1 MSLCII
7 AGAKT
12 TVLALTTFTLSWTH
26 SVEKVEWQEVWR
38 VKAGLLEIVE
48 ARVRGSGAGME
59 PPEGAVLDDGW
70 WRYRPEVAAVPELVL
85 ARSGTAGNWTISGA
99 PGQPLVVAEGSG
111 SIPLVLKACE

>member
-12 TVLALTTFTLSWTH
+12 TMLALTTFTLSWTH
-26 SVEKVEWQEVWR
+26 SVEKVQWQEVWR
-38 VKAGLLEIVE
+38 VRAGMLEIIE

-59 PPEGAVLDDGW
+59 PLEGAVLDGGW

-85 ARSGTAGNWTISGA
+85 ARSGTAGSWTISGA
-99 PGQPLVVAEGSG
+99 AIQPLALPESRGAV
-111 SIPLVLKACE
+111 PLVLKACE